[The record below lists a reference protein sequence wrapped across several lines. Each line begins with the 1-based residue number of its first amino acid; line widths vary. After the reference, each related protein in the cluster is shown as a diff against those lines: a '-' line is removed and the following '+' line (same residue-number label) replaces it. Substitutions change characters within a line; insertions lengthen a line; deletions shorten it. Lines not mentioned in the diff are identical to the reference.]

1 MIIQGEADIHVL
13 PEGAEK
19 LLDRLAAEDK
29 TLKTFPDA
37 DHRFY
42 PLIFPKSEFQ
52 DDPAKRK
59 QVTDAVSDG

>member
-1 MIIQGEADIHVL
+1 LIIQGEADIHVL
-13 PEGAEK
+13 PEGAKK

-29 TLKTFPDA
+29 TLKIFPDA

-42 PLIFPKSEFQ
+42 HLLFPKSDFQ
-52 DDPAKRK
+52 DDAAKRK